1 MAKLSLFEIQ
11 EDLMYLI
18 EQLETGEATD
28 ELIEALAITEQ
39 NFIDKLEAYKSV
51 IAGYN
56 VDVDSCKKEKD
67 RVNQVQKVKANAADR
82 LKKMCLEAVLA
93 FGKTGKSGNRVV
105 EGSTWKMFTRNIES
119 IAVNDVLVADI
130 TKVYTD
136 ILSEYLASTDTVE
149 TLDNNYMARIV
160 EKHINSARATSK
172 ELGLDNIE
180 DVVVS
185 PEDIANISV
194 SINVEIPLNKLS
206 SPSHIELMRYIG
218 QNPHISNVTGSV
230 SKSVIKEV
238 LKMVPLNI
246 AKVEPSVSL
255 QIK

>member
-105 EGSTWKMFTRNIES
+105 EGATWKMFTRNIES

-149 TLDNNYMARIV
+149 TLDNDYMA
-160 EKHINSARATSK
+160 
-172 ELGLDNIE
+172 
-180 DVVVS
+180 
-185 PEDIANISV
+185 
-194 SINVEIPLNKLS
+194 
-206 SPSHIELMRYIG
+206 
-218 QNPHISNVTGSV
+218 
-230 SKSVIKEV
+230 
-238 LKMVPLNI
+238 
-246 AKVEPSVSL
+246 
-255 QIK
+255 